1 MTPKRYRFL
10 YSKQAEKFLQRN
22 PSQVS
27 QDSVELNVAK
37 AIRKITKEENNNA
50 DVIPMKG
57 AFKGN
62 FRVRLGDV
70 RVVFAYLEGDI
81 RIVDIDT
88 IDFRGNVYRIH

>member
-22 PSQVS
+22 PSRIS
-27 QDSVELNVAK
+27 RDEVERNIAK

-50 DVIPMKG
+50 DVIPMK
-57 AFKGN
+57 ATFKGN
-62 FRVRLGDV
+62 FRVRMGDV

-88 IDFRGNVYRIH
+88 IDFRGSVYKIN